1 MTQESPLSIG
11 RREFLIKAG
20 LLGLSGP
27 ALLAACGG
35 STKSSESTT
44 AAGGAAS
51 GKGKKVS
58 IASWPYY
65 IENDQAPKD
74 GATIKGFTAATGYD
88 VDYQIAVADNVGF
101 TEKVAPDLKN
111 KKPIGY
117 DVVVLTSWACANWIK
132 NGWAAEIPA
141 AKVPNKKNLLDRL
154 AKPDFDTTRK
164 FTMPYALGQVG
175 IAYYP
180 EKVGFEI
187 KSFKDFLKPE
197 LKGKTTLLSEMRD
210 SVGLFLLSAGVKP
223 ETATVE
229 QMMAAVD
236 EIKKY
241 RDQGQFKKITGNDYT
256 EDLDLGD
263 TWAAVA
269 WSGDVAAIQEKKP
282 ELKWVLPSEGAM
294 SFVDTFMIPK
304 GADVDAGAAWIN
316 YLYDPKV
323 SGPLFEAI
331 SYASPVKGAGD
342 SMTDK
347 GKNSPLVNPDA
358 KADIHEF
365 RTLTEDEA
373 AKVEEAFAAAT
384 QQ

>member
-1 MTQESPLSIG
+1 MTHESIG
-11 RREFLIKAG
+11 RRDFLIKAG

-27 ALLAACGG
+27 ALLAACGS
-35 STKSSESTT
+35 STSS
-44 AAGGAAS
+44 AGGAEA

-58 IASWPYY
+58 IASWPFY
-65 IENDQAPKD
+65 IENDQAPKE

-88 VDYQIAVADNVGF
+88 VDYQIAVEDNVSF

-111 KKPIGY
+111 KKAIGY
-117 DVVVLTSWACANWIK
+117 DVVVLTSWECANWIK

-164 FTMPYALGQVG
+164 FTLPYALGQVG

-180 EKVGFEI
+180 DKVGFEI
-187 KSFKDFLKPE
+187 KSFKDFLRPE

-229 QMMAAVD
+229 QMMTAID

-241 RDQGQFKKITGNDYT
+241 RDQGHFKKITGNSYT

-269 WSGDVAAIQEKKP
+269 WSGDVAAIQETKP
-282 ELKWVLPSEGAM
+282 ELKWVLPTEGAM

-316 YLYDPKV
+316 HLYDPKV
-323 SGPLFEAI
+323 SGPLFESI

-342 SMTDK
+342 AMTAE
-347 GKNSPLVNPDA
+347 GKASPLINPPA
-358 KADIHEF
+358 TADIHEF

>member
-1 MTQESPLSIG
+1 MTHESLG
-11 RREFLIKAG
+11 RRDFLIKAG

-27 ALLAACGG
+27 ALLAACGSSK
-35 STKSSESTT
+35 ST
-44 AAGGAAS
+44 GASS

-58 IASWPYY
+58 VASWPFY
-65 IENDQAPKD
+65 IENDQDPKS

-88 VDYQIAVADNVGF
+88 VDYQIAVEDNVSF
-101 TEKVAPDLKN
+101 TEKYAPDLKN
-111 KKPIGY
+111 KKSIGF
-117 DVVVLTSWACANWIK
+117 DVVILTSWECANWIK

-141 AKVPNKKNLLDRL
+141 AKVPNKKNLLPRL
-154 AKPDFDTTRK
+154 ATPDFDATRK
-164 FTMPYALGQVG
+164 FTLPYALGQVG

-180 EKVGFEI
+180 DKIGFEI
-187 KSFKDFLKPE
+187 TSMADFLRPE
-197 LKGKTTLLSEMRD
+197 LQGKTTILSEMRD
-210 SVGLFLLSAGVKP
+210 STGLFLLMQGVKP
-223 ETATVE
+223 ETASVD
-229 QMMAAVD
+229 QIMKAID

-241 RDQGQFKKITGNDYT
+241 RDKGHFKKITGNSYT

-282 ELKWVLPSEGAM
+282 ELKWVLPKEGAM

-304 GADVDAGAAWIN
+304 GGNVDAGAAWIN

-331 SYASPVKGAGD
+331 SYASPVTGAGD
-342 SMTDK
+342 AMSDK
-347 GKNSPLVNPDA
+347 GKNSPLVNPPA
-358 KADIHEF
+358 TADIHEF
-365 RTLTEDEA
+365 RSLTDDEA
-373 AKVEEAFAAAT
+373 TKVEEAFAAAT

>member
-1 MTQESPLSIG
+1 MTLESLG
-11 RREFLIKAG
+11 RRDFLIKAG

-27 ALLAACGG
+27 ALLAACG
-35 STKSSESTT
+35 SSKSTT

-58 IASWPYY
+58 IASWPFY

-88 VDYQIAVADNVGF
+88 VDYQIAVEDNVSF
-101 TEKVAPDLKN
+101 TEKYAPDLKN
-111 KKPIGY
+111 KKAIGF
-117 DVVVLTSWACANWIK
+117 DVVVLTSWECANWIK

-154 AKPDFDTTRK
+154 AKPDFDATRK
-164 FTMPYALGQVG
+164 FTLPYALGQVG

-180 EKVGFEI
+180 DKIGFEI
-187 KSFKDFLKPE
+187 TSMADFLKPE
-197 LKGKTTLLSEMRD
+197 LKGKTTILSEMRD
-210 SVGLFLLSAGVKP
+210 STGMFLLMQGAKP
-223 ETATVE
+223 ETATVD
-229 QMMAAVD
+229 QMMKAID

-241 RDQGQFKKITGNDYT
+241 RDQGHFKKITGNSYT

-263 TWAAVA
+263 TWAAIA

-282 ELKWVLPSEGAM
+282 GLKWVLPKEGAM

-304 GADVDAGAAWIN
+304 GGNVDAGAAWIN

-342 SMTDK
+342 SMSDK
-347 GKNSPLVNPDA
+347 GKNSPLVNPSA
-358 KADIHEF
+358 TADIHEF
-365 RTLTEDEA
+365 RSLTEDEA
-373 AKVEEAFAAAT
+373 TKVEEAFAAAT

>member
-11 RREFLIKAG
+11 RRDFLIKAG

-35 STKSSESTT
+35 STKTATT
-44 AAGGAAS
+44 AGPAA

-58 IASWPYY
+58 IASWPFY
-65 IENDQAPKD
+65 IENDQAPNE

-88 VDYQIAVADNVGF
+88 VDYQTAVEDNVSF

-111 KKPIGY
+111 KKAIGY
-117 DVVVLTSWACANWIK
+117 DVVVLTSWECANWIK

-154 AKPDFDTTRK
+154 AKPDFDATRK
-164 FTMPYALGQVG
+164 FTLPYALGQVG

-180 EKVGFEI
+180 DKIGFEI

-210 SVGLFLLSAGVKP
+210 SVGMFLLSAGVKP

-229 QMMAAVD
+229 QMMTAIA

-241 RDQGQFKKITGNDYT
+241 RDQGHFKKITGNSYT

-294 SFVDTFMIPK
+294 TFVDTFMIPK
-304 GADVDAGAAWIN
+304 GGDVDAGAAWIN

-342 SMTDK
+342 AMTAE
-347 GKNSPLVNPDA
+347 GKASPVINPPA
-358 KADIHEF
+358 TADLHDF
-365 RTLTEDEA
+365 RTLTEEEA

>member
-1 MTQESPLSIG
+1 MTHESLG
-11 RREFLIKAG
+11 RRDFLIKAG

-27 ALLAACGG
+27 ALLAACG
-35 STKSSESTT
+35 SSKSTT
-44 AAGGAAS
+44 TASAGAAS

-58 IASWPYY
+58 VASWPFY

-88 VDYQIAVADNVGF
+88 VDYQIAIEDNVSF
-101 TEKVAPDLKN
+101 TEKYAPDLKN
-111 KKPIGY
+111 KKAIGF
-117 DVVVLTSWACANWIK
+117 DVVVLTSWECANWIK

-141 AKVPNKKNLLDRL
+141 AKVPNRKNLLDRL
-154 AKPDFDTTRK
+154 AKPDFDPTRK
-164 FTMPYALGQVG
+164 FTLPYALGQVG

-180 EKVGFEI
+180 DKIGFEI
-187 KSFKDFLKPE
+187 TSMADFLKPE
-197 LKGKTTLLSEMRD
+197 LKGKTTILSEMRD
-210 SVGLFLLSAGVKP
+210 STGMFLLMQGVKP
-223 ETATVE
+223 ETATVD
-229 QMMAAVD
+229 QISKAID

-241 RDQGQFKKITGNDYT
+241 RDQGHFKKITGNSYT

-263 TWAAVA
+263 TWAAIA

-282 ELKWVLPSEGAM
+282 ELKWVLPKEGAM

-304 GADVDAGAAWIN
+304 GGNVDAGAAWIN
-316 YLYDPKV
+316 YLYEPKV

-331 SYASPVKGAGD
+331 NYASPVSGAGD

-347 GKNSPLVNPDA
+347 GKNSPLVNPPA
-358 KADIHEF
+358 TADIHEF
-365 RTLTEDEA
+365 RSLTEDET
-373 AKVEEAFAAAT
+373 AKVETAFSAAT

>member
-1 MTQESPLSIG
+1 MTHESLG
-11 RREFLIKAG
+11 RRDFLIKAG

-27 ALLAACGG
+27 ALLAACG
-35 STKSSESTT
+35 SSKSST
-44 AAGGAAS
+44 ASGGAAS

-58 IASWPYY
+58 IASWPFY

-88 VDYQIAVADNVGF
+88 VDYQIAVEDNVSF
-101 TEKVAPDLKN
+101 TEKYAPDLKN
-111 KKPIGY
+111 KKAIGF
-117 DVVVLTSWACANWIK
+117 DVVVLTSWECANWIR

-154 AKPDFDTTRK
+154 AKPDFDETRK
-164 FTMPYALGQVG
+164 FTLPYALGQVG

-180 EKVGFEI
+180 DKIGFEI
-187 KSFKDFLKPE
+187 TSMADFLKPE
-197 LKGKTTLLSEMRD
+197 LKGKTTILSEMRD
-210 SVGLFLLSAGVKP
+210 STGMFLLMQGVKP
-223 ETATVE
+223 ETATVD
-229 QMMAAVD
+229 QMMKAID
-236 EIKKY
+236 EVKKY
-241 RDQGQFKKITGNDYT
+241 RDQGHFKKITGNSYT

-263 TWAAVA
+263 TWAAIA

-282 ELKWVLPSEGAM
+282 ELKWVLPKEGAM

-304 GADVDAGAAWIN
+304 GGNVDAGAAWIN

-342 SMTDK
+342 AMTDK
-347 GKNSPLVNPDA
+347 GKNSPLVNPPA
-358 KADIHEF
+358 TADIHEF
-365 RTLTEDEA
+365 RSLTEDEA
-373 AKVEEAFAAAT
+373 AKVETAFSAAT